1 MTRQPPEPDGGA
13 AENSSP
19 AVADRP
25 RRLGLL
31 LTIGVVIFG
40 LDLASKVVVVA
51 TLSDR
56 PPVRLLGGLLYLTEA
71 RNTGAAFGLA
81 QGMTVVFT
89 VVAAVV
95 IVVILRTAPRLRS
108 TGWAWALGLIVGGA
122 LGNLVDRV
130 FRAPGAFRG
139 GVVDFIS
146 ILDPAGQVWP
156 IFNVADSAIV
166 CGGLL
171 GVLLALRGRDFD
183 GGRSR

>member
-1 MTRQPPEPDGGA
+1 MTTPPTGSEDGPAPDLEPGVA
-13 AENSSP
+13 AS
-19 AVADRP
+19 R
-25 RRLGLL
+25 RRLALL
-31 LTIGVVIFG
+31 LTVGAVIFA
-40 LDLASKVVVVA
+40 LDLVSKVLVVA

-56 PPVRLLGGLLYLTEA
+56 PPVRLLGGLVYLTEA

-81 QGMTVVFT
+81 QGMTVAFT

-95 IVVILRTAPRLRS
+95 ILVILRTAPRLRS
-108 TGWAWALGLIVGGA
+108 TGWAWALGLVVGGA

-130 FRAPGAFRG
+130 FRAPGVFRG

-171 GVLLALRGRDFD
+171 GVLLALQGRDFD
-183 GGRSR
+183 GSRSH